1 MQIMLGFI
9 ALFALV
15 VYIIY
20 KVNKKFE
27 KKEFMILLGIVV
39 LMIIGYILYEKKQET
54 FFPNLFQEKYLTD
67 KNIAIE
73 KLSYELLNNK
83 NISSRTQ
90 FIYKFVYIIQKD
102 EKEYLCTAPKV
113 EINKIGDEF
122 VFSNFNTLQ
131 EECVE
136 K

>member
-15 VYIIY
+15 IYIIY

-122 VFSNFNTLQ
+122 IFTNFNTLQ
-131 EECVE
+131 EECIE